1 MFGSRRSWQYVKG
14 SICKRMRK
22 ALGKE
27 EAVSVHIVD
36 GLLLAHY
43 EEGCSKICE
52 KVSQL
57 PSARQ
62 FDPHSPT
69 KLA

>member
-1 MFGSRRSWQYVKG
+1 
-14 SICKRMRK
+14 MRK